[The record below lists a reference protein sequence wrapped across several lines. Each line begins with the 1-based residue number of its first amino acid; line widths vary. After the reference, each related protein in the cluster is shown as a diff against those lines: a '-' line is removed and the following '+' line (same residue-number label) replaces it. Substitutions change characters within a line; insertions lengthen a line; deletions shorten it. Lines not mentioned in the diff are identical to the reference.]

1 MTVVYDYIDHKT
13 LRKCS
18 LFNVLL
24 LFFVCFCSNIRTITE
39 PASRLSDDRYVTAD
53 DNLSTNTSTTSSLKK
68 ENSIESPS
76 HDGNGFKKRNS
87 KSLPVKTDGTLD
99 YDGEF

>member
-1 MTVVYDYIDHKT
+1 M
-13 LRKCS
+13 
-18 LFNVLL
+18 F
-24 LFFVCFCSNIRTITE
+24 LFFSNIRTITE

-76 HDGNGFKKRNS
+76 RDGSAFKKRNS

-99 YDGEF
+99 YDGELIDKN